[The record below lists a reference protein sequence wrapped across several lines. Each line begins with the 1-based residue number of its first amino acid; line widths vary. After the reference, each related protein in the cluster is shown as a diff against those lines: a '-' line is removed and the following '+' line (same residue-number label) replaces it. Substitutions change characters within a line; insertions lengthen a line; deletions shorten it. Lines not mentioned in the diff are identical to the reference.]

1 LIDVAYHGGRFARNS
16 LKAFL
21 STSRWSQGIDFTCSV
36 VGLLTVSSSVK
47 GACGCEGS
55 PYCNWKAFHAEQQ
68 ANKEMNFEIQSAD
81 IKTCLDIQCILL
93 FYPVSES

>member
-1 LIDVAYHGGRFARNS
+1 
-16 LKAFL
+16 
-21 STSRWSQGIDFTCSV
+21 
-36 VGLLTVSSSVK
+36 VK

-81 IKTCLDIQCILL
+81 IKT
-93 FYPVSES
+93 